1 MPLYGKE
8 DSVANQTKVAS
19 TRGNGAGSATETIVF
34 VDDTEAGLAE
44 NKARGITAPGWWAYR
59 TYTDASGN
67 TRHKANHLMS
77 LADAEANAQETLS
90 DDTIAADVSVVLA
103 IQTQPADASVAVG
116 AQLQLTVAA
125 TATPPGNNSVLTY
138 QWQKK
143 SGTRYNNI
151 SGATSAAYTVA
162 TYAATD
168 AGTYRVKINS
178 TNGAKE
184 LISDTAV
191 VTTA

>member
-1 MPLYGKE
+1 MYKR
-8 DSVANQTKVAS
+8 Q
-19 TRGNGAGSATETIVF
+19 GNGAGSATETIVF

-125 TATPPGNNSVLTY
+125 TISSSAGTILY

-143 SGTRYNNI
+143 SGNRWSNV
-151 SGATSAAYTVA
+151 SGATAATLTVA

-168 AGTYRVKINS
+168 AGSYRVKLNS
-178 TNGAKE
+178 DDGAKE
-184 LISDTAV
+184 VISATAV
-191 VTTA
+191 VTTS